1 MRLFKKHCESEC
13 PNFSHKNIG
22 AISLEYILVIVVVAL
37 VALTGM
43 RFFGSKVGTTIND
56 SANAVQTSTSNVFN
70 QLNGGSGSGG
80 GSTPAPTVYEYYK
93 STDGD
98 FIITKSSYESIPEAA
113 KANYVGW
120 EGDVYQHTA
129 SHTNSAGTYN
139 GTELTTQADTMLYG
153 YDVYNGST
161 LVGGCVYST
170 YLENGAAFPPNPS
183 RTVNN
188 RTELSVTHTK
198 LQ

>member
-1 MRLFKKHCESEC
+1 MKI
-13 PNFSHKNIG
+13 KNLG
-22 AISLEYILVIVVVAL
+22 SFSLELIAIVVCVILVAILAL
-37 VALTGM
+37 RT
-43 RFFGSKVGTTIND
+43 FGGQISNTIHD
-56 SANAVQTSTSNVFN
+56 STNTVESVTSDVLNRY
-70 QLNGGSGSGG
+70 NGGGSGG

-93 STDGD
+93 STGDD

-170 YLENGAAFPPNPS
+170 YIENGGTFPPNPS
-183 RTVNN
+183 RTVQN